1 MHDKRLKR
9 SRATLLATAL
19 VAALF
24 SQPAMAG
31 IKCWTN
37 DEGVRECGNS
47 VPPEYAQQGHSE
59 LSDQGIIIDR
69 RERAKTD
76 KELAE
81 QRRQAEI
88 AAERER
94 ELQRQRRQDSILLQT
109 FSSER
114 DIITARD
121 AKLSAMDGQIA
132 LAQNRIDKL
141 REDLEKRETKAAA
154 AERSGREPG
163 ADLLEDIAS
172 LKRQIRSNQAFIEET
187 RTDQEELREI
197 YDRDLERF
205 RELKA
210 KE

>member
-1 MHDKRLKR
+1 MNNKRFKR
-9 SRATLLATAL
+9 SLATLLAAVLAAMLLGQPVTA
-19 VAALF
+19 
-24 SQPAMAG
+24 S

-59 LSDQGIIIDR
+59 LSEQGIVIDR
-69 RERAKTD
+69 KERAKTD
-76 KELAE
+76 EELAE

-94 ELQRQRRQDSILLQT
+94 ELQRQRRHDSILLQT

-132 LAQNRIDKL
+132 LAQSRIEKL
-141 REDLEKRETKAAA
+141 REDLDKRETKAAS
-154 AERSGREPG
+154 AERSGRDPS

-172 LKRQIRSNQAFIEET
+172 LRRQIRSNQTFIEET
-187 RTDQEELREI
+187 RADQDELREI
-197 YDRDLERF
+197 YNKDLERF

>member
-1 MHDKRLKR
+1 MHDKRLER
-9 SRATLLATAL
+9 SRATLLAAL
-19 VAALF
+19 AAALF
-24 SQPAMAG
+24 GQPATAG

-59 LSDQGIIIDR
+59 LSDQGIVIDR

-76 KELAE
+76 EELAE

-114 DIITARD
+114 DIISARD
-121 AKLSAMDGQIA
+121 AKLAAMDGQIA

-141 REDLEKRETKAAA
+141 REDLDKREDKAAT
-154 AERSGREPG
+154 AERSGKEPS

-187 RTDQEELREI
+187 RTDQEELRKI